1 MDAVEMALHQLAVAR
16 DEAGLPAL
24 TRRASLQSMA
34 RHQALHMAASG
45 NTAHL
50 DAEGRDPVARAR
62 QAGYGGRVLG
72 EALAETWD
80 GPLETVA
87 LWLAHGL
94 TREVL
99 LDPAARDL
107 GLVMYRGDDGRM
119 WWDLAVGV

>member
-1 MDAVEMALHQLAVAR
+1 
-16 DEAGLPAL
+16 
-24 TRRASLQSMA
+24 MA

-62 QAGYGGRVLG
+62 QAGYEGRVLG

-87 LWLAHGL
+87 LWLSHDP

-119 WWDLAVGV
+119 WWVLVVGV